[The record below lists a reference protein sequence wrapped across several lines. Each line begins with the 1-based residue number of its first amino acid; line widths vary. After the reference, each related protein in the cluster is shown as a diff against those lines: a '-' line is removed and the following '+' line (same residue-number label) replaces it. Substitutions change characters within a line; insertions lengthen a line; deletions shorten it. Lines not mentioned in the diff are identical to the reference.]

1 MLETIKLSLLEALGC
16 ASVILVPFLIGALME
31 ARKEIKRAERELE
44 KQRYAHTFFV
54 SQINDMIE
62 NGHGGKVLEHLIK
75 SGQL

>member
-31 ARKEIKRAERELE
+31 ARKEIKRGERELE
-44 KQRYAHTFFV
+44 KQRYAHAFFV
-54 SQINDMIE
+54 AQINDMIE